1 MRNPSMGV
9 EKLSLAVTGL
19 FFAVNMLIGQ
29 TQVAVG
35 VAVGGALFLADYV
48 AIRFVVRALS
58 EKRYTLA
65 FSIFIIVTKLL
76 ALLGIVTVLLMF
88 AKLNIYGLL
97 IGLTSVVIVIIGK
110 GLKG

>member
-1 MRNPSMGV
+1 MGV

-58 EKRYTLA
+58 EKRYTVA
-65 FSIFIIVTKLL
+65 FSIFILVTKLL
-76 ALLGIVTVLLMF
+76 AFLGIVAALLLF